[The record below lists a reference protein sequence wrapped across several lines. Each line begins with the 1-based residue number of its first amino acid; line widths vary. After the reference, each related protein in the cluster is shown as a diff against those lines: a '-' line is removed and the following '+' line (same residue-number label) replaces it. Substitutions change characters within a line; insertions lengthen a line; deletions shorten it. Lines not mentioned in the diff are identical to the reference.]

1 MNAKLELTKDEA
13 RAIIWDD
20 YDGDIEVIEDDLIDT
35 TRWSEVHNII
45 IKKDGR
51 FYQDSYSVGATE
63 MQDEEPYEYSEPNF
77 TEVFPVEKT
86 VIVYKAVKS

>member
-13 RAIIWDD
+13 RDIIWQDNE
-20 YDGDIEVIEDDLIDT
+20 DGVELIVDDLIDT
-35 TRWSEVHNII
+35 TRWSEVHNVV

-51 FYQDSYSVGATE
+51 FYQDTYSVGATE
-63 MQDEEPYEYSEPNF
+63 MQDESPWEYSEPCF

-86 VIVYKAVKS
+86 VIVYKEKKS